1 MPKNQN
7 KPKTKKYRRDLN
19 HAEFLDNI
27 EFFSIILK
35 NQIIL
40 VYDPPADGRFNYLLL
55 LLNGVNADLLAGLAV
70 ALKLN
75 STVYKSEESIIR
87 ADTYIVT
94 GMNFCASLS
103 YKDIACK
110 NELTVSSLGAESLGF
125 GITAVT
131 G

>member
-40 VYDPPADGRFNYLLL
+40 VYDPPADVS
-55 LLNGVNADLLAGLAV
+55 GVFYGYYP
-70 ALKLN
+70 K
-75 STVYKSEESIIR
+75 
-87 ADTYIVT
+87 
-94 GMNFCASLS
+94 
-103 YKDIACK
+103 
-110 NELTVSSLGAESLGF
+110 LTVKFWAFSASHVGPLP
-125 GITAVT
+125 
-131 G
+131 